1 MKTYQD
7 KNQVILSG
15 LYSEIQSL
23 VEYHESKHKELD
35 THITDIE
42 LLEDKITELDK
53 VYTKNLKFIYDIIN
67 HYQTLQDNE
76 KRHLIA
82 LESKKNLKLHF
93 SKRGK

>member
-23 VEYHESKHKELD
+23 VDYHESKHKELEKNIAD
-35 THITDIE
+35 VE
-42 LLEDKITELDK
+42 LLENEITELDK

-67 HYQTLQDNE
+67 HYQMLQDND
-76 KRHLIA
+76 KRKSEPLV
-82 LESKKNLKLHF
+82 NPDYLKSF
-93 SKRGK
+93 VE

>member
-1 MKTYQD
+1 MRTYED

-23 VEYHESKHKELD
+23 VEYHQYKVKELEKNISD
-35 THITDIE
+35 NE
-42 LLEDKITELDK
+42 FLESEITELDK

-82 LESKKNLKLHF
+82 LESKKNLKLNF
-93 SKRGK
+93 SKRG

>member
-1 MKTYQD
+1 MRTYQD

-67 HYQTLQDNE
+67 YYQMIQDNE
-76 KRHLIA
+76 KRHSIA
-82 LESKKNLKLHF
+82 YKGVENV
-93 SKRGK
+93 

>member
-1 MKTYQD
+1 MRTYED

-67 HYQTLQDNE
+67 YYQMIQDNE
-76 KRHLIA
+76 KRHSIA
-82 LESKKNLKLHF
+82 YKGVENV
-93 SKRGK
+93 